1 LTVKIDQWDQHMP
14 ESWLAGPEAAARLG
28 VKPQTLYAYV
38 SRGRVAAKPDPDDP
52 RKSLYRSDDLA
63 RLVTRKAR
71 GRRAADVAQGAIS
84 WGEPVLASAITEV
97 ADGRLYYRGADAARL
112 AEQEPLEQ
120 VATRLWACGD
130 EDVFVREARPRVRM
144 RGAPEAK
151 AFAALAARAG
161 SDAPALGRSPH
172 ALWREGASLMADLAG
187 ALGEG
192 TSEGPLHLILA
203 EAWGLAP
210 SEADPV
216 RRALVLLADH
226 ELNASTFA
234 CRVAA
239 STGASL
245 AACALAGLAAL
256 SGPHHGGA
264 AARVFA
270 MIDDA
275 QREGPEGALRAW
287 TARGARPAGFAHP
300 LYPDGDPRAKALFEA
315 FRPSPEL
322 LALKTASEAHCGQ
335 PANVDFALAAMTL
348 ALGLPR
354 HAPFCLFALGRSAG
368 WIAHALEQVGS
379 GGLIRP
385 RARYVGPPPEV
396 L

>member
-1 LTVKIDQWDQHMP
+1 MADT
-14 ESWLAGPEAAARLG
+14 WLSGPEATTRLG

-38 SRGRVAAKPDPDDP
+38 SRGRVADKPDPVDP
-52 RKSLYRSDDLA
+52 RKSLYRASDLA

-71 GRRAADVAQGAIS
+71 GRRAADVARATVS
-84 WGEPVLASAITEV
+84 WGEPLLASAITEV

-112 AEQEPLEQ
+112 AEQEPLET
-120 VATRLWACGD
+120 VAVRLWAASD
-130 EDVFVREARPRVRM
+130 EGVFLREPHARVRM
-144 RGAPEAK
+144 RGSAEAK

-161 SDAPALGRSPH
+161 ADAPALGRSPH
-172 ALWREGASLMADLAG
+172 ALWREGAGLMADLAG

-192 TSEGPLHLILA
+192 ITEGPLHLILA
-203 EAWGLAP
+203 QAWGLSPAA
-210 SEADPV
+210 ADPV

-245 AACALAGLAAL
+245 AAAMLAGLAAL
-256 SGPHHGGA
+256 SGPRHGGA

-270 MIDDA
+270 LIDDA
-275 QREGPEGALRAW
+275 ERQGPEAALRAW
-287 TARGARPAGFAHP
+287 AARGARPPGFAHP

-315 FRPSPEL
+315 FDPAPGL
-322 LALKTASEAHCGQ
+322 LALKAAAEAHTGQ
-335 PANVDFALAAMTL
+335 PANVDFALAAMTRT
-348 ALGLPR
+348 LGLPR
-354 HAPFCLFALGRSAG
+354 EAPFCLFALGRSAG

-379 GGLIRP
+379 GTLIRP
-385 RARYVGPPPEV
+385 RARYVGPPPV
-396 L
+396 SSPA